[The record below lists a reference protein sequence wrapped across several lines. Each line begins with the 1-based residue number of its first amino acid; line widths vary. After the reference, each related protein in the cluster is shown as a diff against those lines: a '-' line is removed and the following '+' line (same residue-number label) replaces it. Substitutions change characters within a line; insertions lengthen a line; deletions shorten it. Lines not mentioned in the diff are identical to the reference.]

1 MATSTTGLFIEQL
14 EASTGGGVN
23 LNYFI
28 VKLTCICLKINN
40 FLEETNQIKSNVFL
54 EHDNFTIVYSLT

>member
-1 MATSTTGLFIEQL
+1 MQL
-14 EASTGGGVN
+14 EASTVGGVN

-40 FLEETNQIKSNVFL
+40 FLEKTYVKNIFYPINLFEKNVL
-54 EHDNFTIVYSLT
+54 LMK